1 MYVLINCNWDG
12 DYYAIFN
19 KLESAMEAFKESTD
33 GFNHKVILVKPN
45 EIGEDFGF
53 GSRGEIFGAEVIQE
67 WDESDGE

>member
-1 MYVLINCNWDG
+1 
-12 DYYAIFN
+12 
-19 KLESAMEAFKESTD
+19 MEAFKESTD

-45 EIGEDFGF
+45 SIGEDFGF